1 MLKSPRVFLDV
12 DRPSPTLG
20 SAVTPEPRAPGPR
33 VSLPTELCLGFMFL
47 ADMGTPT
54 QGTGATA
61 GQPKDSSQS
70 LPRDGRLRR
79 EGTPWG

>member
-12 DRPSPTLG
+12 DQQSPILG

-33 VSLPTELCLGFMFL
+33 VSVPTERCLGFMFL
-47 ADMGTPT
+47 ADVETPT

-61 GQPKDSSQS
+61 GQPKDSCQS

-79 EGTPWG
+79 EGPPWG